1 MAIAHDIR
9 YGAFSSSGQ
18 KSTGM
23 LTPDPMFER
32 DGGLAFVPRFVL
44 SFSDRVLASVCL
56 APFFANSDM
65 QRLVEHQAKFISS
78 VMGGPTSYSNAVL
91 RAAHEHLDI
100 DDQAFDEMIFLFKT
114 TLKDFKITDTDV
126 EAIIADLNARR
137 MYIVNGRSKK
147 M

>member
-1 MAIAHDIR
+1 
-9 YGAFSSSGQ
+9 
-18 KSTGM
+18 
-23 LTPDPMFER
+23 
-32 DGGLAFVPRFVL
+32 
-44 SFSDRVLASVCL
+44 
-56 APFFANSDM
+56 
-65 QRLVEHQAKFISS
+65 
-78 VMGGPTSYSNAVL
+78 VMGGPTSYSNVML
-91 RAAHEHLDI
+91 REAHEHLDI